1 VRRSFPLLS
10 ALALLVVVSG
20 CAPDDADL
28 GPAAT
33 LGTAPTSVPTTARP
47 IDVAVIPDDPADIDE
62 AYVQAVVDALY
73 RVDAQA
79 GRIFIETMQLDDEA
93 IDILRSIYVP
103 EELDRQVDIW
113 FQDLAQ
119 RGDELLP
126 GMLENDVQRIIDV
139 ADDCVYVEVSRNYSD
154 TTTRPSSPREIYL
167 GLTPKAPGDDPEG
180 VNETAWMLFMDG
192 LNPDGSEPENPCAGR

>member
-1 VRRSFPLLS
+1 MRRSFPLLS

-33 LGTAPTSVPTTARP
+33 LGTAPASVPTIARP

-113 FQDLAQ
+113 FQTLAQ
-119 RGDELLP
+119 RSDNLLP
-126 GMLENDVQRIIDV
+126 GELDNDVEQVLDV
-139 ADDCVYVEVSRNYSD
+139 AADCIYLEVTRDYSK
-154 TTTRPSSPREIYL
+154 TTKRTVTPATVYL
-167 GLTPKAPGDDPEG
+167 GLTPKSERDDPD
-180 VNETAWMLFMDG
+180 NLNPTAWMLFMDG
-192 LNPDGSEPENPCAGR
+192 LNPDGSRPENPCEGR